1 MSLDYRVL
9 QEAAEWFARLES
21 DTDDAAER
29 EAWAAWVRQP
39 EHARAW
45 QKVQRISGRFAP
57 LSAHPAG
64 RAAGGMLQ
72 QRTPSRRQALKLLS
86 LVCGGAALGLAG
98 GRLPWQ
104 DWSADLR
111 TGVGEVR
118 ETRLADGSRLWLN
131 TDSAADAGFDGA
143 VRQLALYRGEVLVEA
158 VDEARPLLL
167 RSREGQLRVTQAA
180 RFSVRQRDGSTQLS
194 VFSGMVD
201 IQPDDSGLGRGVGAG
216 QQVGF
221 SANRIGPPAP
231 VQAGQQAWSRGI
243 LLADNL
249 RLVEFLA
256 ELARYRH
263 GYLGCDPRIAEL
275 RVVGAFPLADSDRVL
290 DALAATLPV
299 RVQRRMSWWVSL
311 EPSGAA

>member
-9 QEAAEWFARLES
+9 QEAAEWFALLES
-21 DTDDAAER
+21 GSVGDAER

-39 EHARAW
+39 EHAQAW
-45 QKVQRISGRFAP
+45 QKVQRISGRFGP

-72 QRTPSRRQALKLLS
+72 QRTSSRRHALKVLS

-111 TGVGEVR
+111 SGVGEVR

-131 TDSAADAGFDGA
+131 TDSAADVGFDGA

-158 VDEARPLLL
+158 ADEARPLLL

-180 RFSVRQRDGSTQLS
+180 RFSLRQRDGSTQLS
-194 VFSGMVD
+194 VFSGRVD
-201 IQPDDSGLGRGVGAG
+201 IQPNDSGLSRGVGAG

-221 SANRIGPPAP
+221 SASRIGPDQPA
-231 VQAGQQAWSRGI
+231 QAGRQAWSRGI

-249 RLVEFLA
+249 RLVDFLA
-256 ELARYRH
+256 ELARYRR

-290 DALAATLPV
+290 DALATTLPV
-299 RVQRRMSWWVSL
+299 RIQRRMAWWVSL
-311 EPSGAA
+311 EPADAV